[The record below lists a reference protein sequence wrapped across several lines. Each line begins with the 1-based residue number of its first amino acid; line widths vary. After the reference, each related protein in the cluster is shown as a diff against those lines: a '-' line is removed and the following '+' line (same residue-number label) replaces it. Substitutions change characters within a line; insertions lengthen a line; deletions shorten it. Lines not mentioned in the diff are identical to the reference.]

1 MRWEILETPNFWN
14 NNTSIYIHF
23 SNFEYNNS
31 LQLIYTVGLKE
42 KMNQPTAQ
50 VNPQHIKIKGDLK
63 SDDSEKK
70 KDEIGFEKILE
81 RKQKH
86 LKGIRKK
93 KRGSKTI
100 HSRTLDDEI
109 QPNRG

>member
-1 MRWEILETPNFWN
+1 M
-14 NNTSIYIHF
+14 
-23 SNFEYNNS
+23 
-31 LQLIYTVGLKE
+31 IYTVESKE
-42 KMNQPTAQ
+42 KINQSTAQ
-50 VNPQHIKIKGDLK
+50 VSPRHIKIKGDLK

-86 LKGIRKK
+86 LKRIRNKNLC
-93 KRGSKTI
+93 SKTI

-109 QPNRG
+109 QPN